1 MSGSPD
7 MICKRMISKVDY
19 IIAGFIGFLVGVF
32 SIPTLLNI
40 GIRDQKILLAVPLV
54 VPFIWAVGVWL
65 GGMLARRIRVFAQ
78 FSKFVAVGF
87 LNTALDFGVL
97 NLLSMITGITAGFV
111 VGGVNIPGVALSVTN
126 AYFWNKFWVF
136 KDRDDKSI
144 FSDLPKFAVVSI
156 AGILINS
163 GIVILLTTYVPVPVF
178 LTDERWLNL
187 AKVAASFVSL
197 ITNFLG
203 YKFLVFR
210 V

>member
-19 IIAGFIGFLVGVF
+19 VIAGFIGFLVGVF

-40 GIRDQKILLAVPLV
+40 GIRDQKILLAVPLII
-54 VPFIWAVGVWL
+54 PFIWAIGVWF

-126 AYFWNKFWVF
+126 AYFWNKLWVF
-136 KDRDDKSI
+136 KDRDDKNI

-163 GIVILLTTYVPVPVF
+163 GIVILLTTYVPAPVF

-187 AKVAASFVSL
+187 AKVGASFVSL

-210 V
+210 A